1 MGRAYRTY
9 LTEDI
14 QTSQL
19 NYQTYLLRSVANGAD
34 VSFETLFVGEIREQ
48 LGAIPEKS
56 RACLERF
63 RESMSEA
70 ISFADE
76 LVSKHWFTVMMFA
89 FGSLIL
95 GMAVELWTL
104 SKLMARLLGSA

>member
-1 MGRAYRTY
+1 
-9 LTEDI
+9 
-14 QTSQL
+14 
-19 NYQTYLLRSVANGAD
+19 
-34 VSFETLFVGEIREQ
+34 
-48 LGAIPEKS
+48 
-56 RACLERF
+56 
-63 RESMSEA
+63 MSET

-76 LVSKHWFTVMMFA
+76 LVSKHWFTAMMFT